1 MNEIE
6 IRNKLK
12 QISDLVCS
20 AFKIISIKSY
30 YNGKQIEEIVRFGT
44 ITYDENGIIISKG
57 NREIPWKDVIDVSLY
72 TGK

>member
-12 QISDLVCS
+12 QISNLVCS
-20 AFKIISIKSY
+20 DLRIVSIKSY

-57 NREIPWKDVIDVSLY
+57 NREILWKDVIDVSIY
-72 TGK
+72 EE

>member
-1 MNEIE
+1 MNEID

-20 AFKIISIKSY
+20 DRRIISIKSH

-44 ITYDENGIIISKG
+44 ITYDENGIVISKG
-57 NREIPWKDVIDVSLY
+57 NREIPWKDVIDVSIY
-72 TGK
+72 NGK